1 MADFSQN
8 RSVFI
13 RIFFIAI
20 PVIIVIRLLFLQ
32 VFSAGG
38 YKEAAQGQ
46 AIYQKKIY
54 PPRGIIYDR
63 KNQVL
68 MNNNIVYDLV
78 VEPRKIKNDFDTLFL
93 CKLLNIPTNEF
104 AAAFK
109 KQLNKFGPGV
119 KNLTLFKN
127 MSPTTVARLQENI
140 YEFQGVDLIEH
151 SERNFNYQCGG
162 TIMGYINEINEAQ
175 LKKERYAD
183 YEKGDYIGIT
193 GIENTYEDVLRGQA
207 GVQFLLRDVK
217 QRIQGPYKNG
227 TLDSMPVPGKSL
239 QLYVDAKLQK
249 LTESMLANKLGSA
262 VAIDPQT
269 GGILAFA
276 SGPSFDPALLTGPN
290 KGRNISKMFFDA
302 TIPLFN
308 RAIQANYP
316 PGSTFK
322 PITALVA
329 LDEGVIT
336 PSFGYP
342 CGGGY
347 YACGRKIGC
356 THSGGGH
363 ARDLAWAIANSCNS
377 YFCHIFRLS
386 IDAPKYGN
394 THIGLEKWH
403 HYMNEFGLGHPV
415 GIDIPN
421 ESGGNI
427 PDSNYYNKTYNH
439 VWNSCNMSIMGMG
452 QGEVLL
458 TPLQMANSMCI
469 IANKGF
475 YYLPHF
481 VKSIGGDSMH
491 TKLKPYHERH
501 VVAKIPDSAYFYVA
515 YGMQR
520 VVEAGTGKIAQIPG
534 IDVCGKT
541 GTAQNERYIN
551 GKKIKLQ
558 NHSMFVA
565 FAPRDTPRIAV
576 AVCIENSGYGATWA
590 GPIASLMIEQ
600 YLKDTIAP
608 KRQGLLKKMQNAKI
622 IPNYI
627 YLLDSLEKQKA
638 RERELLKRAPT
649 DSMKRVQALKDSLK
663 RRQDSVAVLNY
674 IRRTYMRKPTK
685 SN

>member
-608 KRQGLLKKMQNAKI
+608 KRQGLLKKMQTAKI

>member
-1 MADFSQN
+1 MADFTQN

-20 PVIIVIRLLFLQ
+20 PVIIIIRLLFLQ
-32 VFSAGG
+32 VFGAGG
-38 YKEAAQGQ
+38 FKEAAQGQ

-54 PPRGIIYDR
+54 PPRGVIYDR

-78 VEPRKIKNDFDTLFL
+78 VEPRKIKSDFDTLFL
-93 CKLLNIPTNEF
+93 CKLLNIPTIEF

-109 KQLNKFGPGV
+109 KQLNKYGPGV

-481 VKSIGGDSMH
+481 VKSIGGDSLH

-541 GTAQNERYIN
+541 GTAQNERFIN

-638 RERELLKRAPT
+638 REREMLKRAPT
-649 DSMKRVQALKDSLK
+649 DSMKRVQALKDSLQ
-663 RRQDSVAVLNY
+663 RHQDSVAVLNY

-685 SN
+685 PN